1 MEDDHE
7 NLEIAHEPTGAR
19 FCGSGSPA
27 RDFMRKHWCEAGA
40 HRSAAAA
47 AKHRVLEPHVVRVRV
62 KP

>member
-1 MEDDHE
+1 MKTSKSRT
-7 NLEIAHEPTGAR
+7 NRRGFVFAAVVLP
-19 FCGSGSPA
+19 
-27 RDFMRKHWCEAGA
+27 DFMRKHWCEAGA